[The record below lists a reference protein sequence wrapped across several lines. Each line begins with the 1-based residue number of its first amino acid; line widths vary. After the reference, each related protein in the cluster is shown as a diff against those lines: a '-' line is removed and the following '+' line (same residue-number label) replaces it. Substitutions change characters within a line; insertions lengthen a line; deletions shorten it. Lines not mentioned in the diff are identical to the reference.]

1 MIHGVILSLLA
12 DLLGCRAPPDTGS
25 ATVVNGQ
32 VVLMYPGL
40 CEVGV
45 APNCTTG
52 TTLDIA
58 MAADPSDAFMVN
70 WSKAE
75 YNPVVNNSQR
85 GKVPPVNS
93 R

>member
-1 MIHGVILSLLA
+1 M
-12 DLLGCRAPPDTGS
+12 
-25 ATVVNGQ
+25 NGK

-58 MAADPSDAFMVN
+58 TAADPSDAFMVN
-70 WSKAE
+70 WSKAK

-85 GKVPPVNS
+85 GKVLLCLIDECKA
-93 R
+93 